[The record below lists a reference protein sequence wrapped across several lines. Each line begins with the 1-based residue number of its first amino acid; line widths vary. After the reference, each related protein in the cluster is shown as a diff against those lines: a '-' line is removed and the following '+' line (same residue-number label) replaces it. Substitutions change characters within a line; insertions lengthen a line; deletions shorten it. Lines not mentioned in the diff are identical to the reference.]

1 MWDRW
6 KVYCAAFGID
16 PLLKAFADPVPF
28 MSTFVVQYRL
38 STVAARGKPVRARQ
52 AEDAIRLV
60 GETMELMGVG
70 DKRYVPLRPGAP
82 QKLRIDPRLSRLW
95 KHWKL
100 ADPPPSR
107 VKPIPMRVLHKAQAL
122 ADAKNTVAALA
133 TARMM
138 WANVFFLCRPGE
150 PCALR

>member
-1 MWDRW
+1 MQDAAAAGNVRRASTRANMWDRW

-38 STVAARGKPVRARQ
+38 GTVAARGKPVRARQ

-82 QKLRIDPRLSRLW
+82 QKLRIDPRLSTCGSIGNWPTLRQAASSQSLCACSTRR
-95 KHWKL
+95 KLSPMPRTRQRHW
-100 ADPPPSR
+100 PPR
-107 VKPIPMRVLHKAQAL
+107 A
-122 ADAKNTVAALA
+122 
-133 TARMM
+133 
-138 WANVFFLCRPGE
+138 
-150 PCALR
+150 